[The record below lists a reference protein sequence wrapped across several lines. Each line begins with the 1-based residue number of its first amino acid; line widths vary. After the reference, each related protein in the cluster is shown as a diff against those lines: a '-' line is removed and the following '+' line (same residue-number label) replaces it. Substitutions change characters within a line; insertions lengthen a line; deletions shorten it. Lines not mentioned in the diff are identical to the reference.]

1 MSGQPMEQDKYID
14 SAVRAVTNKRPVP
27 EIDFT
32 LHTME
37 DGTQVSTLERVCKD
51 VQAPAFHPPTDEQFF
66 SPTDPNKPNL
76 QFLKQHF
83 YREGRLTEDQ
93 ALWILSECT
102 KVLEREPNLLEMDA
116 PITVCGDVHG
126 QYYDL
131 MKLFEVGG
139 DPADTRYLFLG
150 DYVDRGYFSIECVL
164 YLWALKIWYP
174 NTLWL
179 MRGNHECRHLTD
191 YFTFKLECKHK
202 YSEAVYEACMKSF
215 CALPL
220 AAVMNKQFLCIHGGL
235 SPELHTLEDLKSID
249 RFREPPTHGLMCDI
263 LWADPLEDFGQEKT
277 QEYFV
282 HNHVRGCSYFFSYP
296 AACAF
301 LEKNN
306 LLSIIRAHEAQDAGY
321 RMYRKTR
328 TTGFPSV
335 MTIFSAPNYLD
346 VYNNKAAVLKYENNV
361 MNIRQFN
368 CTPHPYWLPN
378 FMDVFTW
385 SLPFVGEK
393 ITDMLIAI
401 LNTCSKE
408 ELEEETPLSS
418 GPHSPPLPSNVANM
432 DPESTEAKRRAIK
445 NKILAIGRLS
455 RVFQVLREESERVTE
470 LKTASGGKL
479 PAGTLMLGA
488 EGIKQAI
495 TNFEDARKV
504 DLQNERLPP
513 SGEEVRRNSDAA
525 RHDALTRAAQ
535 EAENDQKLAGVAR
548 RISMSS
554 GSGRSARNLA
564 RAHANSPYT
573 SQRAQTRHATNLASR
588 TAINPPSNVPA
599 ENQQLYASLDRL
611 KDIASDYVNQSRLQL
626 ALRGLETS
634 RPTVRIGLLGLGRDG
649 DVAARKLA
657 RVLLADALGDE
668 GQWET
673 MLKQPSQDGKPLLL
687 RYGAEDDIPPMNP
700 LVNELNIPS
709 RVLEKNN
716 LEILITTLN
725 TPSGPNITADPS
737 GLAEA
742 ILVPPLQTPVASSGR
757 TGFVRYPVHKAIVVG
772 EGIQGCMDF
781 GRLSSALEATTLGVT
796 GAEQGLIQVALSVP
810 RDSPRTQTNDTGLI
824 SPVDIEQ
831 AGLALDLFREDVAN
845 GAIFNTKWQASN
857 IQAIIKFLAS
867 DPMDPVTGDSVG
879 LRPTLQAHIRSTLD
893 SAADAI
899 ALSEQVANN
908 AVISNSI
915 SDQKRQ
921 EISQAISA
929 WAQHAHT
936 DLQIS
941 LANALD
947 SRSWRRTTW
956 SRLLWRVDDVGVAAE
971 EVLRSHWLLDAEST
985 LAFLAG
991 RIEQAGFFRSKG
1003 GVANFNPDYAM
1014 HASDRAIDP
1023 KTGEAI
1029 SKERAFLAPSQA
1041 SSSAP
1046 TTTKTSKGFFGKF
1059 FTDKVPQPTT
1069 ADLLNTHALT
1079 AKVVETGGIDIFH
1092 SRPWP
1097 LAIHF
1102 TRQKLLHTLVPSLQA
1117 RAQALLAQSLT
1128 TIGATSALGVWLYI
1142 ATSGTML
1149 AESGAI
1155 AALGLVWTLRRLQK
1169 KWEKERQTWEAEVRE
1184 HGRVVLSE
1192 VEDVLRTVVR
1202 ENERGVLRQ
1211 TDIEDWERARE
1222 ALRDVKRAL
1231 GDVDEV
1237 EEKVQE
1243 IGVKV

>member
-418 GPHSPPLPSNVANM
+418 GPHSPPLPSNVASM

-554 GSGRSARNLA
+554 GSGRSARK
-564 RAHANSPYT
+564 
-573 SQRAQTRHATNLASR
+573 HATNLASR

-668 GQWET
+668 GQWEK

-725 TPSGPNITADPS
+725 TPSGPNVTADPS

-781 GRLSSALEATTLGVT
+781 GRLSSALEATPLGVT
-796 GAEQGLIQVALSVP
+796 GAEQDLIQVALSVP

-831 AGLALDLFREDVAN
+831 AGLALDLFRQDVAN
-845 GAIFNTKWQASN
+845 GATFNSKWQASN
-857 IQAIIKFLAS
+857 IQAIIKFIAS
-867 DPMDPVTGDSVG
+867 DPIDPVTGDSVG
-879 LRPTLQAHIRSTLD
+879 LRPTVQAHIRSTLD

-915 SDQKRQ
+915 PDQKRQ

-936 DLQIS
+936 DLQVS

-956 SRLLWRVDDVGVAAE
+956 SRFLWRVDDVGVAAE

-991 RIEQAGFFRSKG
+991 RIEQAGFFRSRG
-1003 GVANFNPDYAM
+1003 GVTNFNPDYAM
-1014 HASDRAIDP
+1014 HASDRAVDP

-1029 SKERAFLAPSQA
+1029 SKERAFLAPSQPP
-1041 SSSAP
+1041 SAP

-1079 AKVVETGGIDIFH
+1079 AKVAQTGGIDIFH

-1169 KWEKERQTWEAEVRE
+1169 KWQGEIETWAAEVRE

-1211 TDIEDWERARE
+1211 TDIEDWQRARE
-1222 ALRDVKRAL
+1222 ALKEVKKAL
-1231 GDVDEV
+1231 GDVEEV